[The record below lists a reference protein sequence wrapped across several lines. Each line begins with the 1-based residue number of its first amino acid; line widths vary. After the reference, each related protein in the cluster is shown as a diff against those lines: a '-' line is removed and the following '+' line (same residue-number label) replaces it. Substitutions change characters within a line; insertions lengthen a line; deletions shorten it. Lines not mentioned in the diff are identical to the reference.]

1 MAKLIKY
8 NQVMYIKEYYL
19 YRFILNS
26 KKKNAKKISRKKF
39 FINCFPPTRRIT
51 VNQKILP

>member
-1 MAKLIKY
+1 
-8 NQVMYIKEYYL
+8 MYIKEYYL

-26 KKKNAKKISRKKF
+26 KKKNAKKKISRKKF